1 MTVPFEA
8 QDFISG
14 AVRNIRKVLRGAT
27 DDLLDFRR
35 ASGQMGD
42 DLVSNLR
49 RSRSAADDLGSRIS
63 NASDETRRLGRANV
77 DDLFRRARSGADD
90 LRRSA
95 SRADAEIRG
104 MSDSRVHIRA
114 KDDVSP
120 VLDTISSKIA
130 TITATAGAM
139 LLGGGLKDAMFS
151 NVMEYN
157 SEAARSAPFLPEN
170 FRQPGLAKMEDLVK
184 QGIIPNKTEGATLL
198 ADASPL
204 MKDKNQVASLAEEVA
219 KSMYIRPDSGKE
231 ENLRAISQVSKVF
244 GESPSKANDS
254 INYAY
259 KMVGDPQQDVNDTFW
274 EYSGYFKNAGSS
286 SAQMANFLGQ
296 SLEQGAFNFDKPA
309 DFFKE
314 TFGVKALNTGDMET
328 YFKLRGSGKDEAARQ
343 ASDFTTDINSGDTQ
357 RSQGAIAALVA
368 DFASQT
374 RSELKASL
382 VSLGSAAAEDNA
394 DAILKT
400 YAVPFQ
406 KAPDVTGTT
415 DQLLKTQQDANPMID
430 MIRTRNEINL
440 QMQDIGANLS
450 TAVLPALKEFNDLL
464 TENKDDIQAISSNV
478 VGFVSG
484 LTSIYSEHF
493 TAINTGLLLIG
504 GSIATIKGTKF
515 VKGLVDDTI
524 AGSKKAR
531 GWLSWGKTAKN
542 STPTEEVGTPTK
554 KRFSLQR
561 GGIGG
566 NGGGVRG
573 LGSASPMT
581 INASVVYLNEAGGG
595 LGGNGRNKKR
605 RGGRGSKRGGR
616 GLGLNSKGTNNRNTL
631 GGRNKD
637 AIGARRGTGTT
648 RAPNLPDVDVAP
660 AKARVTY
667 RSPTRL
673 NSPSSIPDVIPDA
686 PKGGMIKGLFKG
698 GKKALKAAG
707 IVGTV
712 AGIGFGGYDLYQ
724 ATKKDGIR
732 SAISSTGG
740 SMLGGTAG
748 GIVGGVVGSLAGP
761 IGTAVGAAAGGWV
774 GEKLGSMADNAGW
787 TKKAVDGIY
796 SIGDWIT
803 GKKKETP
810 AAAPVAPPESK
821 VTFGNMTPEKTIKL
835 QKAFESFRSDVS
847 KNGLKQSLS
856 NAMDQNGVTQTV
868 DKIKDRFVGMLKSTD
883 SKKAQDNIRAVGTVS
898 QKAGVQ
904 TKQLGQTAKSSTQE
918 IVQGAGQAGKSFGGI
933 SSAAKS
939 AVSETRSHLMGLQ
952 NISSQGSSWG
962 SNLISMMTSGI
973 RSKFPS
979 LSAAVSDAAGV
990 IKNFLGFHS
999 PTKEGP
1005 ASNSDKWAGNFVSM
1019 FAGGLKSDSIRQKMT
1034 SIAGTLRS
1042 GVQGIQGPQYGS
1054 MVGSG
1059 VPIAQTLN
1067 QASPA
1072 TPKAVTIQNIN
1083 IDFGEL
1089 AKGITDFAQFAKMM
1103 TSPQG
1108 RALIRQVFGEE
1119 LYKVLENGG

>member
-14 AVRNIRKVLRGAT
+14 AVRNIRTVLRGAT

-63 NASDETRRLGRANV
+63 GATDETRRLGRANV

-114 KDDVSP
+114 KDEVSP
-120 VLDTISSKIA
+120 VLDSISSKIS
-130 TITATAGAM
+130 TIAVTAGTM
-139 LLGGGLKDAMFS
+139 LLGSGLKDAMFG
-151 NVMEYN
+151 NVMDYY
-157 SEAARSAPFLPEN
+157 SEVSRSAALLPANVREKSLKTIDN
-170 FRQPGLAKMEDLVK
+170 LHA
-184 QGIIPNKTEGATLL
+184 QGIIPTQTEGARQL
-198 ADASPL
+198 ADLAPL
-204 MKDKNQVASLAEEVA
+204 VKDKSKADDFLNASS
-219 KSMYIRPDSGKE
+219 KIQYIRPDSGAEEVNRALAQSADTFKE
-231 ENLRAISQVSKVF
+231 SYGSVA
-244 GESPSKANDS
+244 DS
-254 INYAY
+254 MMYAY
-259 KMVGDPQQDVNDTFW
+259 KEVGDRQQDLFDTFW
-274 EYSGYFKNAGSS
+274 EYSGYIKSTGANSG
-286 SAQMANFLGQ
+286 QMANFLTQ
-296 SLEQGAFNFDKPA
+296 SVKEGSFNFDKPA
-309 DFFKE
+309 DFIKE
-314 TFGVKALNTGDMET
+314 TFGVKALDSGDMEK
-328 YFKLRGSGKDEAARQ
+328 YFKLRGAGKEEAPRQ
-343 ASDFTTDINSGDTQ
+343 AAAFTNDINSGDEQ
-357 RSQGAIAALVA
+357 RARGALMALVG
-368 DFASQT
+368 DLASQT
-374 RSELKASL
+374 QSDLKQSL
-382 VSLGSAAAEDNA
+382 VSLGAAAAEDNGS
-394 DAILKT
+394 AIMKT
-400 YAVPFQ
+400 FPVPFQ
-406 KAPDVTGTT
+406 PAPFSISGTT
-415 DQLLKTQQDANPMID
+415 DAMVKSQQDANPMQGTIQTRALID
-430 MIRTRNEINL
+430 Q

-450 TAVLPALKEFNDLL
+450 TAVLPALKEFNKLL
-464 TENKDDIQAISSNV
+464 TDNKDDIQEIGSKV
-478 VGFVSG
+478 VGLVSG
-484 LTSIYSEHF
+484 FTSVYSEHF

-504 GSIATIKGTKF
+504 GSIAAIKVTKF
-515 VKGLVDDTI
+515 GKGLIDDTI

-531 GWLSWGKTAKN
+531 GWLSRGKSAKN
-542 STPTEEVGTPTK
+542 PTPTEEIGNTTK

-566 NGGGVRG
+566 NGGGIGG
-573 LGSASPMT
+573 LSSVSSMT
-581 INASVVYLNEAGGG
+581 VNASVVYLNEAGGG
-595 LGGNGRNKKR
+595 LGGNGGNRKR

-616 GLGLNSKGTNNRNTL
+616 GLGLNGKGTNNRNTL
-631 GGRNKD
+631 GGRSKD
-637 AIGARRGTGTT
+637 AIGARRGNGTT
-648 RAPNLPDVDVAP
+648 RALNLPDVDVAP

-673 NSPSSIPDVIPDA
+673 KGPSSIPDVIPDA

-774 GEKLGSMADNAGW
+774 GEKIGSMADNAGW

-796 SIGDWIT
+796 SISNWFT
-803 GKKKETP
+803 GKKEAP
-810 AAAPVAPPESK
+810 AAAPVAPPEAK
-821 VTFGNMTPEKTIKL
+821 VTFGNMTPEREKQL
-835 QKAFESFRSDVS
+835 QKTFESFRSDVS
-847 KNGLKQSLS
+847 KNGIKQALNS
-856 NAMDQNGVTQTV
+856 AMDQSGVTQTV
-868 DKIKDRFVGMLKSTD
+868 DKIKDRFIGMLKSTD
-883 SKKAQDNIRAVGTVS
+883 SKKAQDNIHAVGTAS
-898 QKAGVQ
+898 QKTGVQ
-904 TKQLGQTAKSSTQE
+904 TKQLGATAKSSTQE
-918 IVQGAGQAGKSFGGI
+918 IVQGAGRAGSSFWGI
-933 SSAAKS
+933 ST
-939 AVSETRSHLMGLQ
+939 AVKTATDQTRSHLMSLQ
-952 NISSQGSSWG
+952 NISSKGSSWG

-973 RSKFPS
+973 RSRFPS
-979 LSAAVSDAAGV
+979 LTSAVSEAAGV

-999 PTKEGP
+999 PTKKGP
-1005 ASNSDKWAGNFVSM
+1005 ASKSDKWAGNFVSM
-1019 FAGGLKSDSIRQKMT
+1019 FAGGLKSDSIREKMT

-1042 GVQGIQGPQYGS
+1042 GVQSIQGPQSGS
-1054 MVGSG
+1054 MTGG
-1059 VPIAQTLN
+1059 VSIAPLLN
-1067 QASPA
+1067 QAAPA

-1103 TSPQG
+1103 TSSQG